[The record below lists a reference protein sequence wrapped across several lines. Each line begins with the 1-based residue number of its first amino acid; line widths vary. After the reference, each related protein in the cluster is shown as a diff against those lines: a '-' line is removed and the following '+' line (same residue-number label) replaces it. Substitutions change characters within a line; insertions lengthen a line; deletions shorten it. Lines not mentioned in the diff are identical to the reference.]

1 MMSIRVM
8 TREDLEIAAG
18 WAAAEGW
25 NPGLGDAAAFHAADP
40 SGFLMGFL
48 GDEPVTAISVVA
60 YGAAYGFL
68 GFYLCRPE
76 QRGRGYGWQTW
87 QAGLEHLGARVIG
100 LDGVVAQQDNY
111 RRSGFALAHR
121 TIRVSGTVTA
131 GPPRDPRLV
140 PVTAALLP
148 AIQAYD
154 AGLVP
159 AARPAFLDAWLG
171 GGGGR
176 QAIAFVRD
184 GVVRGYGVIRPA
196 VTGFKIGPLFAEGA
210 MEADILFRAL
220 AAKAEGRQVFLDTP
234 EPNYEALAL
243 ARRYGLAPVFETARM
258 YRGPAP
264 ALPLQRIFGN
274 TSFEL
279 G

>member
-1 MMSIRVM
+1 MLSIRVM
-8 TREDLEIAAG
+8 TSEDLDRAVG

-40 SGFLMGFL
+40 DGFLMGFL

-76 QRGRGYGWQTW
+76 HRGRGHGWQTW
-87 QAGLEHLGARVIG
+87 QAGLARLGTRVIG

-121 TIRVSGTVTA
+121 TIRFNGAVAA
-131 GPPRDPRLV
+131 GLPRDPHVV

-148 AIQAYD
+148 ALHAYD
-154 AGLVP
+154 TGLVP

-176 QAIAFVRD
+176 QALALLGD
-184 GVVRGYGVIRPA
+184 GAVRGYGVIRPA
-196 VTGFKIGPLFAEGA
+196 VSGFKIGPLFAEGA

-220 AAKAEGRQVFLDTP
+220 AAKAEGGAIVLDVP
-234 EPNYEALAL
+234 EPNAEALAL

-258 YRGPAP
+258 VRGAAP
-264 ALPLQRIFGN
+264 ALPLHRIFGN